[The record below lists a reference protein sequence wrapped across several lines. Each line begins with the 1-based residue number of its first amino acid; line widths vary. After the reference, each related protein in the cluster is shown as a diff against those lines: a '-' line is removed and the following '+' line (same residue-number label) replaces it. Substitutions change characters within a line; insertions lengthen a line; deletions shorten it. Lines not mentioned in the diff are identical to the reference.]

1 MKRIFISTGEV
12 SGDLQGSL
20 LVKALHEQARLQ
32 GIEIEI
38 VALGGQKMAA
48 AGAKILGDTT
58 GIGSMGIVEHLA
70 FIAPTQKIQAKA
82 KAYLEIHPPDAI
94 ILIDYMNP
102 NIFIGNF
109 ARKAFP
115 EVPVFYYIAPQEWV
129 WSASPRNTEAVIKVT
144 DRLFAVFP
152 GEAEFYKSRGANVQ
166 FVGHPL
172 VDRML
177 GCPTREEAR
186 AALGIPA
193 DEIAIALIPASRW
206 QELKYLMP
214 PIFEAAQQLQTQLP
228 KVHFWIP
235 LAREEYRPAIEA
247 AIGHYQLSATL
258 VADKPDAVLAAA
270 DLAIAKSGTVSLELA
285 LLKVPHIVIYKFSKI
300 TAWIAQKIIRVNVL
314 YVSPANLAQM
324 KPLVP
329 ELIQDDASPERIVAE
344 SLAILQDPERRQ
356 RLAADFQEM
365 RDAFGPPGACDRVAQ
380 EVLLTLKDNS
390 LVTSK

>member
-20 LVKALHEQARLQ
+20 LVKALHEQARQQ
-32 GIEIEI
+32 GVEIEI

-58 GIGSMGIVEHLA
+58 GIGSVGIVEHLA

-115 EVPVFYYIAPQEWV
+115 KVPVFYYIAPQEWV

-177 GCPTREEAR
+177 TCPTRAEAR
-186 AALGIPA
+186 AALGIPD
-193 DEIAIALIPASRW
+193 DETAIALIPASRW

-214 PIFEAAQQLQTQLP
+214 PMFAAAQQLQTQIP

-258 VADKPDAVLAAA
+258 VAEKQDAVLAAA

-380 EVLLTLKDNS
+380 EVLLTLAGHS
-390 LVTSK
+390 LVK